1 MQDPVG
7 GLVKHADLVCVYLRA
22 ITLFPLV
29 ALVAW
34 MAKMGG
40 WEVAVLQTLFLLYAY
55 RQGYVERKLKELEAY
70 EAYEAERARR
80 NDLGDSN
87 EIDRGNARRDE
98 DGSER

>member
-7 GLVKHADLVCVYLRA
+7 GLVKHLALVRVYLRA

-70 EAYEAERARR
+70 EAACARR
-80 NDLGDSN
+80 NDRGDQ
-87 EIDRGNARRDE
+87 
-98 DGSER
+98 DGSI